1 MSNIVVDTNTL
12 VQIISPRSRYHRI
25 YQSLVDGTHHLC
37 VTTEILEEY
46 EEILMRLTRNDI
58 AKTIMRAITEN
69 PSTIFITT
77 YYHFGL
83 IVSDPDDNKFV
94 DCAFAAGADYLVSE
108 DGHFKVLREISFPS
122 LNLVTLDEFMKS
134 RVVVTG

>member
-1 MSNIVVDTNTL
+1 MGNIVVDTNTL
-12 VQIISPRSRYHRI
+12 VQIISPRSSYHRI

-46 EEILMRLTRNDI
+46 EEILMRLTRSDI

-83 IVSDPDDNKFV
+83 IISDPDDNKFV
-94 DCAFAAGADYLVSE
+94 DCAIGANA
-108 DGHFKVLREISFPS
+108 SF
-122 LNLVTLDEFMKS
+122 LVTEDHHFDILRNIPFPHVNIIRIDDFLK
-134 RVVVTG
+134 TL

>member
-94 DCAFAAGADYLVSE
+94 DCAIGANA
-108 DGHFKVLREISFPS
+108 SF
-122 LNLVTLDEFMKS
+122 LVTEDHHFDILKNIPFP
-134 RVVVTG
+134 RVNIIRIDDFLKTL